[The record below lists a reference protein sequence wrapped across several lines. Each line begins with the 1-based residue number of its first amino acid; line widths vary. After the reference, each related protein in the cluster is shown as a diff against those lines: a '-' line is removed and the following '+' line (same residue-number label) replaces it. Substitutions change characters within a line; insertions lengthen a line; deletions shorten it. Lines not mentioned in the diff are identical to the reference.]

1 VLVPPGSGLLHGPLV
16 S

>member
-1 VLVPPGSGLLHGPLV
+1 VLVQPGSGLLHGPLV